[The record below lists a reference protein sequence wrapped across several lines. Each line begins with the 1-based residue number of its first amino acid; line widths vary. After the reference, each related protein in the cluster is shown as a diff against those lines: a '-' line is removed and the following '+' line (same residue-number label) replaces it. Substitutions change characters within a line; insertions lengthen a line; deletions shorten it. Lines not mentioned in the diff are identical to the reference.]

1 MNKRSTETPLPP
13 PRNAEDAN
21 EGIVAYHDAAG
32 GWGAVKAT
40 GEVLIDQRVPFKGGH
55 ALWLM
60 NKPGGFDCP
69 GCGWPDPL
77 PGKAEA
83 LVFCENGAKAL
94 AWEATAHRVGR
105 EFFARY
111 SVSELAQQSD
121 HWLEQQ
127 GRLTEPVA
135 YDAASDHYHPIAWEQ
150 AFRVIGKALRALPD
164 PNQAEFY
171 TSGRAS
177 NEAAFLFQL
186 FVREY
191 GTNNFPDCSNYCH
204 EATSQGL
211 PPQIG
216 VGKSTCLMSDF
227 EHCDAIFIFG
237 QNPGTNSPR
246 MMTEL
251 RAASKRG
258 VPIVA
263 FNPLRERALER
274 FTAPQNPVE
283 MLTGGSTPICSNYY
297 QLKVGGDWAALQGMM
312 KALLAMDDEAQARGA
327 ARVIDVDFIGEHCSG
342 FEALRDSLI
351 RTGWEAIEA
360 ACGLTRAQLEE
371 AARLYAGAR
380 AVIACW
386 GMGITQHRH
395 GTQNVQQIVNLMLL
409 RGNIGKPG
417 AGLLPVR
424 GHSNVQGDRTVGIN
438 ERPRPEMLDRLKAV
452 FGFEPPRAHGHDVG
466 AALDAI
472 LQGRSKIFIG
482 LGGNFVMASPDTEVI
497 MAGLR
502 QLDLTVNVAT
512 KLNRSHLVI
521 GKQSLILPCLGRSE
535 RDVQN
540 GVEQEVTAED
550 AMCMVHASRGRA
562 EPASDQLRSEVWIVA
577 QMARATLGSR
587 SVVDWEG
594 LSADYSLIRDRIEA
608 VFPEFANFNE
618 RIRRPGGFHLGN
630 SARERHWKTA
640 SGKANFVV
648 HDFASESGVAGKG
661 VLVLT
666 SIRSHDQFNTTIY
679 SQSDRYRGVVNQ
691 RDVLFISEAEMKRRG
706 LVFGDRVDIRTVSA
720 DGIERIVRGFKVVPY
735 LMPEGCCAAYYP
747 ETNPLTPLYARDPVS
762 GTPAS
767 KSVPVTISKSG

>member
-1 MNKRSTETPLPP
+1 MSKETEKTPDIKTYSDP
-13 PRNAEDAN
+13 
-21 EGIVAYHDAAG
+21 AG
-32 GWGAVKAT
+32 GWGAVRAT
-40 GEVLIDQRVPFKGGH
+40 GEVLIEQKVPIKGSH

-69 GCGWPDPL
+69 GCGWPDPS
-77 PGKAEA
+77 PDKAEP

-94 AWEATAHRVGR
+94 AWEATALRAGP
-105 EFFARY
+105 EFFAQHT
-111 SVSELAQQSD
+111 VAELQKQSD

-127 GRLTEPVA
+127 GRLTEPMV
-135 YDAASDHYHPIAWEQ
+135 YDGVTDRYQPITWAD
-150 AFRVIGKALRALPD
+150 AFKLIGESLRALPD

-171 TSGRAS
+171 TSGRTS

-216 VGKSTCLMSDF
+216 AGKGTCLLDDF

-246 MMTEL
+246 MMTDL
-251 RAASKRG
+251 RAAARRG

-283 MLTGGSTPICSNYY
+283 MLTLRSTPICSHYY
-297 QLKVGGDWAALQGMM
+297 QLKIGGDFAALQGMM
-312 KALLAMDDEAQARGA
+312 KAIIALDDQARETQQPRA
-327 ARVIDVDFIGEHCSG
+327 VDVDFIREHCHG
-342 FEALRDSLI
+342 FDELCESVRA
-351 RTGWEAIEA
+351 TEWQAIETGS
-360 ACGLTRAQLEE
+360 GLSRAQLEE
-371 AARLYAGAR
+371 AAQIYVKAN
-380 AVIACW
+380 AVMSCW
-386 GMGITQHRH
+386 GMGITQHSN
-395 GTQNVQQIVNLMLL
+395 GTRNVQQIVNLMLL

-417 AGLLPVR
+417 AGLVPVR

-438 ERPRPEMLDRLKAV
+438 ERPKPEMLDRLQQV
-452 FGFEPPRAHGHDVG
+452 FGFAPPRAHGHDVV

-472 LQGRSKIFIG
+472 VDGRSKVFIG

-497 MAGLR
+497 CAGLR
-502 QLDLTVNVAT
+502 KLDLTVNIAT

-521 GKQSLILPCLGRSE
+521 GHQSLILPCLGRTE
-535 RDVQN
+535 RDLQN

-550 AMCMVHASRGRA
+550 AMCMVHASRGHA
-562 EPASDQLRSEVWIVA
+562 EPAGEHLRSEIWIVA
-577 QMARATLGSR
+577 QMARATLGAK

-594 LSADYSLIRDRIEA
+594 LSADYARIRDKIEQ
-608 VFPEFANFNE
+608 VFPEFKGFNQ
-618 RIRRPGGFHLGN
+618 RIRQPGGFHLGN
-630 SARERHWKTA
+630 SARERNWKTA
-640 SGKANFVV
+640 SGKANFMV
-648 HDFASESGVAGKG
+648 HPFQERPLDDNSEA
-661 VLVLT
+661 LLLT

-679 SQSDRYRGVVNQ
+679 STSDRYRGVVNQ
-691 RDVLFISEAEMKRRG
+691 RDVLFISEREMEKRG
-706 LVFGDRVDIRTVSA
+706 LKFGDRVDIRTVSI
-720 DGIERIVRGFKVVPY
+720 DEVERVVRSFKIVPFP
-735 LMPEGCCAAYYP
+735 MPEGCCAGYYP
-747 ETNPLTPLYARDPVS
+747 ETNPLVPLYARDPVS

-767 KSVPVTISKSG
+767 KSVPVMLIKSA

>member
-1 MNKRSTETPLPP
+1 MNKLSTEMP
-13 PRNAEDAN
+13 AEPAGN
-21 EGIVAYHDAAG
+21 HEETKGRIVNYRQPAG

-40 GEVLIDQRVPFKGGH
+40 GDVLIEQRVPFKGGH

-69 GCGWPDPL
+69 GCGFPDPL
-77 PGKAEA
+77 PGKADA

-127 GRLTEPVA
+127 GRLTEPMS
-135 YDAASDHYHPIAWEQ
+135 YDAATDRYHPIRWDD
-150 AFRVIGKALRALPD
+150 AFRMIGESLRALPD

-171 TSGRAS
+171 TSGRTS

-216 VGKSTCLMSDF
+216 VGKSTCLMDDF

-283 MLTGGSTPICSNYY
+283 MLTLTSTPICSNYY
-297 QLKVGGDWAALQGMM
+297 QLKVGGDWFALQGMM
-312 KALLAMDDEAQARGA
+312 KALLAMDDDACKSGA
-327 ARVIDVDFIGEHCSG
+327 ARVVDVDFIREHCSG
-342 FEALRDSLI
+342 FDELRQGVL
-351 RTGWEAIEA
+351 RTPWEAIEKA
-360 ACGLTRAQLEE
+360 SGLSREQLEE
-371 AARLYAGAR
+371 AARIYAGAK

-386 GMGITQHRH
+386 GMGVTQHRH

-438 ERPRPEMLDRLKAV
+438 ERPKPELLDRLQAV
-452 FGFEPPRAHGHDVG
+452 FGFKPPREHGHDVG

-472 LQGRSKIFIG
+472 LDGRSKVFIG

-497 MAGLR
+497 SAGLR
-502 QLDLTVNVAT
+502 RLDLTVNVAT
-512 KLNRSHLVI
+512 KLNRSHLVV
-521 GKQSLILPCLGRSE
+521 GKRSLILPCLGRSE

-562 EPASDQLRSEVWIVA
+562 EPAGEQLRSEVWIVA
-577 QMARATLGSR
+577 QMARATLGPE

-594 LSADYSLIRDRIEA
+594 LSADYSRIRDQIEA
-608 VFPEFANFNE
+608 VFPEFADFNE
-618 RIRRPGGFHLGN
+618 RIRQPGGFHLGN
-630 SARERHWKTA
+630 SARERQWKTA
-640 SGKANFVV
+640 NGKANFIV
-648 HDFASESGVAGKG
+648 HSFECESAGAEEAT
-661 VLVLT
+661 LTLT

-679 SQSDRYRGVVNQ
+679 SHSDRYRGVVNQ
-691 RDVLFISEAEMKRRG
+691 RDVLFISEAEMKKRG
-706 LVFGDRVDIRTVSA
+706 LVFGDRVDIRTVSS
-720 DGIERIVRGFKVVPY
+720 DGIERIVRGFKIVPY
-735 LMPEGCCAAYYP
+735 LMPEGCCAGYYP

-767 KSVPVTISKSG
+767 KSVPVLISKSK